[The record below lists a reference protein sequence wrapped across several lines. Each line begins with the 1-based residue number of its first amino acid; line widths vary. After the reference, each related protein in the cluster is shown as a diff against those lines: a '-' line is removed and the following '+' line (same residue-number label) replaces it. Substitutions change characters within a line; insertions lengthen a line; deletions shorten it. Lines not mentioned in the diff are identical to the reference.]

1 MAFEPKDVKRRHA
14 LLSALIT
21 SNPDPFVPVFVR
33 HRGQGNVH
41 VRVFNDKSLI
51 FGAHHHFLTERAAA
65 LSRFEKFLK
74 AVGVES
80 VAAGQELDGVSTGVE
95 GIQANRTVVAGGVQS
110 APVRLKG
117 RRFHA
122 NSALVAVRVILG
134 PADPTNPALVAVE
147 LPLTIAIGKRNFV
160 IQKNT
165 DRAPVGTKDRA
176 IAAAIVAIAV
186 VACRVG
192 FLHQVTPHTLD
203 SLDRMSVHR
212 MRFLY
217 IFFSLIV
224 DLVVTKPAA
233 DVVAAAGGQQGGL
246 SLIVGA
252 ALIGCG
258 HYYEQGRAV

>member
-165 DRAPVGTKDRA
+165 DRAPVGAKKG
-176 IAAAIVAIAV
+176 AATV
-186 VACRVG
+186 VGADRVG
-192 FLHQVTPHTLD
+192 FLSQVTPHTLD
-203 SLDRMSVHR
+203 GLDRMSVHR
-212 MRFLY
+212 MRLLTVLLP
-217 IFFSLIV
+217 LIV

>member
-80 VAAGQELDGVSTGVE
+80 VAARQELDGVSTGVE
-95 GIQANRTVVAGGVQS
+95 GVQANRTVVAGGVQS

-165 DRAPVGTKDRA
+165 DRAPVGAKNGATT
-176 IAAAIVAIAV
+176 IAD
-186 VACRVG
+186 RVG
-192 FLHQVTPHTLD
+192 LLHQVTPHTLD
-203 SLDRMSVHR
+203 GLDRMSVHR
-212 MRFLY
+212 MRLLTVLLP
-217 IFFSLIV
+217 LIV
-224 DLVVTKPAA
+224 DLVVTKSAT
-233 DVVAAAGGQQGGL
+233 DLVAAAGGQQGGL